1 MKTVLVTG
9 GARGIG
15 AACAEAFAA
24 RGINVA
30 VNYLSSRA
38 AAEALALRLSGEYGV
53 RALAVQA
60 DVSSAAEVEE
70 MFGKVNAAFGGVDV
84 LINNAGI
91 SLIKTAD
98 ETTEEEWDRLFA
110 VNVKA
115 AHLTVRA
122 ALPHMISEKAGS
134 IVNVS
139 SMWGISGASCEA
151 AYSASKAA
159 LIGYTKALAKE
170 LGLSGIRVNCVC
182 PGAIDTDMNAS
193 LSTEVRRSLA
203 ESAALG
209 RMGKAEEVAKTVAFL
224 ALDADFVTGQVLAA
238 DGGFL

>member
-38 AAEALALRLSGEYGV
+38 AAEALASRLSGKYGV
-53 RALAVQA
+53 RALAVRA

-70 MFGKVNAAFGGVDV
+70 MFGKVGAAFGGVDV

-193 LSTEVRRSLA
+193 LTREVRRSLA

>member
-70 MFGKVNAAFGGVDV
+70 MFGKVSAAFGGVDV

-122 ALPHMISEKAGS
+122 ALPHMISKKAGS

-193 LSTEVRRSLA
+193 LTREVRRSLA

-224 ALDADFVTGQVLAA
+224 ALDADFVTGQILAA

>member
-38 AAEALALRLSGEYGV
+38 AAEALASRLSGKYGV
-53 RALAVQA
+53 RALAVRA

-193 LSTEVRRSLA
+193 LSREVRRSLA

>member
-1 MKTVLVTG
+1 MDTEEFKRRAG
-9 GARGIG
+9 QMEYI
-15 AACAEAFAA
+15 AAGSEMH
-24 RGINVA
+24 
-30 VNYLSSRA
+30 LLMHRA

>member
-38 AAEALALRLSGEYGV
+38 AAEALVLRLSGEYGV

-60 DVSSAAEVEE
+60 DVSSAAEVDE
-70 MFGKVNAAFGGVDV
+70 MFGKVSAAFGGVDV

-122 ALPHMISEKAGS
+122 ALPHMISKKAGS

-193 LSTEVRRSLA
+193 LTREVRRSLA

>member
-1 MKTVLVTG
+1 M
-9 GARGIG
+9 
-15 AACAEAFAA
+15 
-24 RGINVA
+24 
-30 VNYLSSRA
+30 
-38 AAEALALRLSGEYGV
+38 
-53 RALAVQA
+53 RALAVRA

-70 MFGKVNAAFGGVDV
+70 MFGKVGAAFGGVDV

-110 VNVKA
+110 VNAKA

>member
-38 AAEALALRLSGEYGV
+38 AAEALASRLSGEYGV

-70 MFGKVNAAFGGVDV
+70 MFGKVGAAFGGVDV

-122 ALPHMISEKAGS
+122 ALPHMISKKAGS

-193 LSTEVRRSLA
+193 LTREVRRSLA

>member
-24 RGINVA
+24 RGMNVA

-38 AAEALALRLSGEYGV
+38 AAEALASRLSGEYGV
-53 RALAVQA
+53 RALAVRA

-70 MFGKVNAAFGGVDV
+70 MFGKVGAAFGGVDV

-110 VNVKA
+110 VNAKA

-159 LIGYTKALAKE
+159 IIGYTQALAKE

-193 LSTEVRRSLA
+193 LTREVRRSLA

>member
-38 AAEALALRLSGEYGV
+38 AAEALVLRLSGEYGV

-122 ALPHMISEKAGS
+122 ALPHMISKKAGS

-193 LSTEVRRSLA
+193 LSREVRRSLA

-224 ALDADFVTGQVLAA
+224 ALDADFVTGQILAA

>member
-193 LSTEVRRSLA
+193 LSREVRRSLA

>member
-38 AAEALALRLSGEYGV
+38 AAEALASRLSGKYGV

-70 MFGKVNAAFGGVDV
+70 MFGKVGAAFGGVDV

-139 SMWGISGASCEA
+139 SMWGISGASCEV

-159 LIGYTKALAKE
+159 IIGYTKALAKE

-193 LSTEVRRSLA
+193 LTREVRRSLA

>member
-38 AAEALALRLSGEYGV
+38 AAEALVLRLSGEYGV

-70 MFGKVNAAFGGVDV
+70 MFGKVSAAFGGVDV

-122 ALPHMISEKAGS
+122 ALPHMISKKAGS